1 VPSKEVFDS
10 IQSNLCLSPVKAIL
24 LKLSPNYQPNNFF
37 EIDLKSM
44 NELGDMEVMY
54 RGVKKVFEDALDDNY
69 GRDYLKETMAILT
82 KTIKINPKFLEEL
95 YAFEYDFNF
104 VLVSTCH
111 HIAHYAAKEGG
122 EGITF
127 LNLSLLQLYSEH
139 REFAI
144 GLNKSYDLS
153 TNVKL
158 EYTSTTFSDCFIVFV
173 RDMVLLKEK
182 KLEQL
187 DLSLLGIMANM

>member
-1 VPSKEVFDS
+1 M
-10 IQSNLCLSPVKAIL
+10 QQGLYLSPVKAIL
-24 LKLSPNYQPNNFF
+24 EKLSPNYQPSNFF
-37 EIDLKSM
+37 ELALKLMMEFS
-44 NELGDMEVMY
+44 DMEVMY
-54 RGVKKVFEDALDDNY
+54 KGLKRVFEDALEDNY

-82 KTIKINPKFLEEL
+82 KTIKINPKFLQEL
-95 YAFEYDFNF
+95 YAYDYNFNF
-104 VLVSTCH
+104 IMVSTCH

-144 GLNKSYDLS
+144 GLNKSYDSS

-158 EYTSTTFSDCFIVFV
+158 EYTSTSFADCFIVFV
-173 RDMVLLKEK
+173 RDMLLLKDK

-187 DLSLLGIMANM
+187 DLSLLGMLANM